1 MTLSYDKILLRA
13 ALCML
18 TLLLTGACSRR
29 GPVLTFREAD
39 DPTADTLADWSGV
52 ASGLHAA
59 WGTTDKRYA
68 RSVVPCA
75 AASECRLTAWRG
87 ERVSAQLVLWS
98 ADSVGGVECRIAK
111 FRSDGAC
118 LPAGIAQARF
128 VRYVL
133 TDTFGPGCGHRK
145 DGDFPV
151 SLAADMLDTLDRF
164 DMDARTAHPVWLTVS
179 VPDDAP
185 AGVYRSCVE
194 VTGCGVKSLEL
205 PLELRVQERRLPR
218 PAEWSYH
225 LDLWQHP
232 AAVAR
237 VEGTEMW
244 SDAHFEALRPV
255 MKPLADA
262 GQKVVTATLNKDP
275 WNNQCYDAYADMI
288 VWTKGADGAWTY
300 DYAAFDRW
308 VEFMEGLGVDKQIN
322 CYSMLPWNNMLH
334 YRDAATG
341 EWVDVKAEPGQPA
354 FDEMW
359 RPFLA
364 DFVRHLE
371 EKGWLAKTCI
381 AMDERSPEQME
392 IAVAFL
398 AEHAPQLGIALADN
412 HDSYKRY
419 PQLHDI
425 CVSARQEVAPED
437 IAARRAAGQVTT
449 YYVCCSHRYPNM
461 FTFSDPAEATVA
473 AWYAVANGYDGFLRW
488 AYNSWTE
495 DPLRDSRFR
504 TWPAGDTYVV
514 YPGGRSSIRF
524 ERLREGIQDAEKIR
538 ILRAEPG
545 RGNSAGS
552 DEKRARLEAVIAPFA
567 SREPAADLHERL
579 AEAKRVLN
587 EL

>member
-1 MTLSYDKILLRA
+1 MKKLLATLPLLALLSCTGIPPQHALSHFDWTEPADPQGEKPETWNGVEKPIVTFGSTDVRYPRA
-13 ALCML
+13 
-18 TLLLTGACSRR
+18 T
-29 GPVLTFREAD
+29 
-39 DPTADTLADWSGV
+39 
-52 ASGLHAA
+52 
-59 WGTTDKRYA
+59 
-68 RSVVPCA
+68 PCA
-75 AASECRLTAWRG
+75 AAVTDQTTLTGWRG
-87 ERVSAQLVLWS
+87 EKVSAQAVIS
-98 ADSVGGVECRIAK
+98 APAAVGGLTCTVGDFVADNGAK
-111 FRSDGAC
+111 
-118 LPAGIAQARF
+118 LPGIARARF
-128 VRYVL
+128 VKYVVSDRFL
-133 TDTFGPGCGHRK
+133 TDQPCGARPENNPAHLEA
-145 DGDFPV
+145 DLLDE
-151 SLAADMLDTLDRF
+151 AASCDVP
-164 DMDARTAHPVWLTVS
+164 ARSTRPVWITVDIPRDASPGRYTAPVAVKGEGVAETLTLHLNVTERTL
-179 VPDDAP
+179 PAP
-185 AGVYRSCVE
+185 S
-194 VTGCGVKSLEL
+194 
-205 PLELRVQERRLPR
+205 
-218 PAEWSYH
+218 EWTYH

-237 VEGTEMW
+237 AEGVEVW
-244 SDAHFEALRPV
+244 SDEHFERMRPT
-255 MKPLADA
+255 MRQLADA
-262 GQKVVTATLNKDP
+262 GQKVITATLNKDP

-288 VWTKGADGAWTY
+288 VWTRLADGTWEY
-300 DYAAFDRW
+300 DFTVFDRW
-308 VEFMEGLGVDKQIN
+308 VRFMLDLGVGKYVN

-538 ILRAEPG
+538 ILRAEAG
-545 RGNSAGS
+545 RGNSAGA

>member
-1 MTLSYDKILLRA
+1 MKPYLSS
-13 ALCML
+13 
-18 TLLLTGACSRR
+18 LLLSAGFSLLLVSCDSGTARKISSFDEL
-29 GPVLTFREAD
+29 P
-39 DPTADTLADWSGV
+39 DPTADTLSDWSGV
-52 ASGLHAA
+52 PRGLHASFVS
-59 WGTTDKRYA
+59 TDAVFK
-68 RSVVPCA
+68 RSVAPDVVPS
-75 AASECRLTAWRG
+75 ASARLEGWRG
-87 ERVSAQLVLWS
+87 ERVSAQLLLWTAS
-98 ADSVGGVECRIAK
+98 GADGVEVEVGPFK
-111 FRSDGAC
+111 SDGYT
-118 LPAGIAQARF
+118 LPGDAAQARF

-133 TDTFGPGCGHRK
+133 SDEFGNKCGYH
-145 DGDFPV
+145 DPAIYPPHLV
-151 SLAADMLDTLDRF
+151 PDMLDDIDVF
-164 DMDARTAHPVWLTVS
+164 DIEARNVRPVWITVS
-179 VPDDAP
+179 VPADAP
-185 AGVYRSCVE
+185 AGEYVS
-194 VTGCGVKSLEL
+194 TVKLYAKGRQLRTFDIGLTVIGREL
-205 PLELRVQERRLPR
+205 PP
-218 PAEWSYH
+218 PAEWNYY

-237 VEGTEMW
+237 VEGLDMW
-244 SDAHFEALRPV
+244 SDAHFEALVPYMRL
-255 MKPLADA
+255 LADA
-262 GQKVVTATLNKDP
+262 GQKVVTTTLNKDP
-275 WNNQCYDAYADMI
+275 WNNQCFDSYADMI
-288 VWTKGADGAWTY
+288 VWTKNADGAWSY
-300 DYAAFDRW
+300 DYTVFDRW
-308 VEFMEGLGVDKQIN
+308 VELMTGLGIDHTIN

-538 ILRAEPG
+538 ILRAEAG
-545 RGNSAGS
+545 RGNSAGA

>member
-1 MTLSYDKILLRA
+1 MKKLLATLPLLALLSCTGIPPQHALSHFDWTEPADPQGEKPETWNGVEKPIVTFGSTDVRYPRA
-13 ALCML
+13 
-18 TLLLTGACSRR
+18 T
-29 GPVLTFREAD
+29 
-39 DPTADTLADWSGV
+39 
-52 ASGLHAA
+52 
-59 WGTTDKRYA
+59 
-68 RSVVPCA
+68 PCA
-75 AASECRLTAWRG
+75 AAVTDQTTLTGWRG
-87 ERVSAQLVLWS
+87 EKVSAQAVIS
-98 ADSVGGVECRIAK
+98 APAAVGGLTCTVGDFVADNGAK
-111 FRSDGAC
+111 
-118 LPAGIAQARF
+118 LPGIARARF
-128 VRYVL
+128 VKYVVSDRFL
-133 TDTFGPGCGHRK
+133 TDQPCGARPENNPAHLEA
-145 DGDFPV
+145 DLLDE
-151 SLAADMLDTLDRF
+151 AASCDVP
-164 DMDARTAHPVWLTVS
+164 ARSTRPVWITVDIPRDAAPGRYTAPVAVKGEGVAETLTLHLNVTERTL
-179 VPDDAP
+179 PAP
-185 AGVYRSCVE
+185 S
-194 VTGCGVKSLEL
+194 
-205 PLELRVQERRLPR
+205 
-218 PAEWSYH
+218 EWTYH

-237 VEGTEMW
+237 AEGVEVW
-244 SDAHFEALRPV
+244 SDEHFERMRPT
-255 MKPLADA
+255 MRQLADA
-262 GQKVVTATLNKDP
+262 GQKVITATLNKDP

-288 VWTKGADGAWTY
+288 VWTRLADGTWEY
-300 DYAAFDRW
+300 DFTVFDRW
-308 VEFMEGLGVDKQIN
+308 VQFMLDLGIGKYIN

-538 ILRAEPG
+538 ILRAEAG
-545 RGNSAGS
+545 RGNSAGA

>member
-1 MTLSYDKILLRA
+1 
-13 ALCML
+13 
-18 TLLLTGACSRR
+18 
-29 GPVLTFREAD
+29 
-39 DPTADTLADWSGV
+39 
-52 ASGLHAA
+52 
-59 WGTTDKRYA
+59 
-68 RSVVPCA
+68 
-75 AASECRLTAWRG
+75 
-87 ERVSAQLVLWS
+87 
-98 ADSVGGVECRIAK
+98 
-111 FRSDGAC
+111 
-118 LPAGIAQARF
+118 
-128 VRYVL
+128 
-133 TDTFGPGCGHRK
+133 
-145 DGDFPV
+145 
-151 SLAADMLDTLDRF
+151 
-164 DMDARTAHPVWLTVS
+164 
-179 VPDDAP
+179 
-185 AGVYRSCVE
+185 
-194 VTGCGVKSLEL
+194 
-205 PLELRVQERRLPR
+205 
-218 PAEWSYH
+218 
-225 LDLWQHP
+225 
-232 AAVAR
+232 
-237 VEGTEMW
+237 
-244 SDAHFEALRPV
+244 
-255 MKPLADA
+255 
-262 GQKVVTATLNKDP
+262 
-275 WNNQCYDAYADMI
+275 
-288 VWTKGADGAWTY
+288 
-300 DYAAFDRW
+300 
-308 VEFMEGLGVDKQIN
+308 
-322 CYSMLPWNNMLH
+322 MLPWNNMLH

-461 FTFSDPAEATVA
+461 FTFSDPVEATVA

-504 TWPAGDTYVV
+504 TWPAGDTYVI

-538 ILRAEPG
+538 ILRAEAG
-545 RGNSAGS
+545 RGNSAGA